1 MALMTQVKTLR
12 FLREVLLGHGTR
24 VLPYEPDRKPDPP
37 GSGPAQRLPRS
48 GPEAEGMSS
57 AALAGLYRDLA
68 AAKGACVHG
77 LIVARHGRVVS
88 EGWFAPFR
96 PGVWHVT
103 HSLCKSFTGT
113 AVGLAVE
120 EGFFGLDDK
129 VSEYFPEYC
138 TLLTGRRT
146 RAITVRHLL
155 TMCSGITF
163 NEMGEA
169 LERDWV
175 RAIFESEIAF
185 EPGTKFV
192 YNSMN
197 SYLLSALVKKTTGQ
211 GLVEFLTPRIFE
223 PLGFGPVGWEKCPC
237 GIEKGGWGMYL
248 DPEDML
254 KFGQLYLQGGV
265 WRGPQGE
272 RRLIPESWARE
283 AVRTQITGADG
294 EYGWQIWTREEDGS
308 FLMNGMFGQYVAVF
322 PRQDIVVVLTSGNG
336 NLLTDSVSYTR
347 LRAAL
352 AEPHFSDGPLP
363 ADAAGEKELAR
374 VLAALEFDRPVP
386 PAPPP
391 QPWYR
396 AAGAR
401 LRGLLRRPRRPQPA
415 AAPGVLP
422 PEALAFCGETWR
434 FEKSRGGLMPMILQF
449 MDGRFSGGVRALRIE
464 PEGEALVLYW
474 EEDGVTLRLPAGWKR
489 WADGSVCVQGETFL
503 TAARAEVKPDE
514 DDQPVLKIEVCLPE
528 HSSCRRLKLSWEEGG
543 VLLRL
548 DESPSLALAINKVSG
563 QAANTG
569 AKDPVSDLLLGG
581 GYPQYR
587 VRQLIAPRLRGVAT
601 HAGDPAL
608 AAEAQPAGREITE
621 RG

>member
-12 FLREVLLGHGTR
+12 LLREVLLGHGTR
-24 VLPYEPDRKPDPP
+24 VLPYEPDFKPEFT
-37 GSGPAQRLPRS
+37 GGGPAQRMPRS

-57 AALAGLYRDLA
+57 VALAQLYCDLA

-129 VSEYFPEYC
+129 VADYFPEYC
-138 TLLTGRRT
+138 SLLTSRRT

-175 RAIFESEIAF
+175 RAIFESEVAF
-185 EPGTKFV
+185 EPGAKFV

-211 GLVEFLTPRIFE
+211 GLTDFLTPRIFE

-272 RRLIPESWARE
+272 RRLIPEAWARE

-322 PRQDIVVVLTSGNG
+322 PQQDIVAVLTSGNG
-336 NLLTDSVSYTR
+336 NLLTDSVAYTR

-352 AEPHFSDGPLP
+352 AQPHFSDGPLP
-363 ADAAGEKELAR
+363 ADPAGEKELAR

-396 AAGAR
+396 AAWAR
-401 LRGLLRRPRRPQPA
+401 LRKRARGPQPA
-415 AAPGVLP
+415 PPPRALP

-449 MDGRFSGGVRALRIE
+449 MDGRFSDGVRALRIE
-464 PEGEALVLYW
+464 AAEDALILYW
-474 EEDGVTLRLPAGWKR
+474 EEGGATLCLPAGWKR
-489 WADGSVCVQGETFL
+489 WADGRVCVQGETFL
-503 TAARAEVKPDE
+503 TAARAEVKLDE
-514 DDQPVLKIEVCLPE
+514 DDQPVLKIQLCLPE
-528 HSSCRRLKLSWEEGG
+528 HSSCRRIKLSRQEEG

-548 DESPSLALAINKVSG
+548 DESPSLALAISKVVG

-569 AKDPVSDLLLGG
+569 TKDPMSDLLLGG

-587 VRQLIAPRLRGVAT
+587 VQQLIAPQLRGVVT

-608 AAEAQPAGREITE
+608 AAEAQPAGREITKQ
-621 RG
+621 G